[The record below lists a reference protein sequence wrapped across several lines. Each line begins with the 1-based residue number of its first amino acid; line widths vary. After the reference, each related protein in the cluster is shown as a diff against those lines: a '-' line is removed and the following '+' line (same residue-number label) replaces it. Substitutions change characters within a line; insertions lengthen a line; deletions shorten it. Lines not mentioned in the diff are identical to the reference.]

1 MIKNQMW
8 WLAVAVCL
16 LLASGLPRAWA
27 VELWVGSATVD
38 ITPPRP
44 VALEGQFHT
53 RVAGRVETPLVAT
66 ALVLESRE
74 KDRTKDHAVMV
85 SCDLVGIPEAVLQKV
100 RERISQSIPQ
110 ISPEKIILTATHT
123 HTAPVVT
130 EGKYVIPDNG
140 VMTVSEYVTF
150 FVDQVAAAVQE
161 AWQNR
166 QVAQLGYGLG
176 YAVVGHNRRAVYAD
190 GHAVMYGRTD
200 VPNFRHLESGTDPAV
215 QVLFFTDRSGK
226 LLAMAVDVACPSQ
239 EVEGRSTVHA
249 DFWHFVR
256 QELWRR
262 LGRKVDILAWCGAA
276 GDLSPHLLLRKAAE
290 ERMLRLRGLDTLQE
304 ISRRISETVM
314 DVYNVARQELY
325 SSVPFEHKVLSL
337 ELPLRVVTAEEA
349 RRAREEAAKLADQPA
364 LRMKMLWYQ
373 RVAERYERQQQLS
386 NDQWKKS
393 YEIHV
398 IRLGDVAIA
407 TNPFELFV
415 DFGLQIQARSKATQ
429 TFVIQLAGAGT
440 YLATDRAVAAGGY
453 SAVVESTEVSP
464 EGGQILVDRT
474 VEAINTLLGQ

>member
-16 LLASGLPRAWA
+16 PLVSGLPRAWA

-53 RVAGRVETPLVAT
+53 RVASRVETPLVAT

-74 KDRTKDHAVMV
+74 KDQTKDHAVMV

-100 RERISQSIPQ
+100 RERISQSIPR

-140 VMTVSEYVTF
+140 IMTVSEYVAF
-150 FVDQVAAAVQE
+150 FVDQVAEAVQE

-190 GHAVMYGRTD
+190 GRATMYGRTD

-215 QVLFFTDRSGK
+215 QVLFFTDRSGA
-226 LLAMAVDVACPSQ
+226 LLAMAIEVACPSQ

-249 DFWHFVR
+249 DYWHFVR

-262 LGRKVDILAWCGAA
+262 LGRKVDMLAWCGAA
-276 GDLSPHLLLRKAAE
+276 GDLSPHLMLRKAAE
-290 ERMLRLRGLDTLQE
+290 ERMLRLRGLDSLQE
-304 ISRRISETVM
+304 IARRISETVM
-314 DVYNVARQELY
+314 DAYNVARQELY
-325 SSVPFEHKVLSL
+325 PDVPFEHRVLNVD
-337 ELPLRVVTAEEA
+337 LPLRVVTDEEA
-349 RRAREEAAKLADQPA
+349 RTAREEAAKLVDQPA

-373 RVAERYERQQQLS
+373 RVAERYERQQQLPP
-386 NDQWKKS
+386 DQWKKS

-415 DFGLQIQARSKATQ
+415 DFGLQIQSRSKATQ
-429 TFVIQLAGAGT
+429 TF
-440 YLATDRAVAAGGY
+440 
-453 SAVVESTEVSP
+453 
-464 EGGQILVDRT
+464 
-474 VEAINTLLGQ
+474 

>member
-1 MIKNQMW
+1 MIRRQRW
-8 WLAVAVCL
+8 WLSVAVFL
-16 LLASGLPRAWA
+16 VLGSGWPMAWA
-27 VELWVGSATVD
+27 GELWVGSATVD

>member
-1 MIKNQMW
+1 MTGRRRALKFV
-8 WLAVAVCL
+8 LTVL
-16 LLASGLPRAWA
+16 LLGSGWPVVWGG
-27 VELWVGSATVD
+27 ELWVGSTTVD

-53 RVAGRVETPLVAT
+53 RVANQVETPLLA
-66 ALVLESRE
+66 AILVLEARE
-74 KDRTKDHAVMV
+74 NDQTRDHAVMV
-85 SCDLVGIPEAVLQKV
+85 SCDLVGIPEPVLQKV
-100 RERISQSIPQ
+100 RNRISQSIPQ
-110 ISPEKIILTATHT
+110 ISPEKVVLSATHT

-130 EGKYVIPDNG
+130 EGKYVIPDSG
-140 VMTVSEYVTF
+140 VMTVSEYVSF
-150 FVDQVAAAVQE
+150 FVDRVVEAVQK

-166 QVAQLGYGLG
+166 QVAQLGYGFG
-176 YAVVGHNRRAVYAD
+176 YTVVGHNRRAVYAD

-200 VPNFRHLESGTDPAV
+200 VPDFRHLESGIDPAV
-215 QVLFFTDRSGK
+215 QVLFFADRSGT
-226 LLAMAVDVACPSQ
+226 LLAMAIDVACPSQ

-249 DFWHFVR
+249 DYWHFVR
-256 QELWRR
+256 QEIWRQ
-262 LGRKVDILAWCGAA
+262 LGRKVDILPWCGAA

-290 ERMLRLRGLDTLQE
+290 ERMLRLRGLDSLQE
-304 ISRRISETVM
+304 IARRISETVM

-325 SSVPFEHKVLSL
+325 SDVPFEHNVLNL
-337 ELPLRVVTAEEA
+337 ELPLRAVTAEEA
-349 RRAREEAAKLADQPA
+349 QAAREEGAKLADKPA
-364 LRMKMLWYQ
+364 LRMKMLWHQ
-373 RVAERYERQQQLS
+373 RVAERYERQQEIS
-386 NDQWKKS
+386 PDQWKQS

-398 IRLGDVAIA
+398 MRIGDVAIA
-407 TNPFELFV
+407 TNPFELFG

-474 VEAINTLLGQ
+474 VEAINTLFGQ